1 MSDNAV
7 YKIVSNAVVAA
18 IYFVVT
24 YFSTPIAFGQIQVRI
39 AEALI
44 LLCFFRKDFWIGLT
58 LGCLLSN
65 CTSPLG
71 WPDILF
77 GTAATLISSLL
88 VAYASPCL
96 LVAVIYPVIANAF
109 VVGAELYFILKL
121 DFWINVAYVGLGEL
135 VAVSLGYIF
144 FMALKKRKGLLS
156 SFKADQHLDFKF

>member
-24 YFSTPIAFGQIQVRI
+24 YLSTPIAFGQIQVRI

-58 LGCLLSN
+58 FGCLLSN

-96 LVAVIYPVIANAF
+96 LRRRYLSGYRECFRGWSRTLFHPGVTIFGSMSPMSDSAN
-109 VVGAELYFILKL
+109 
-121 DFWINVAYVGLGEL
+121 
-135 VAVSLGYIF
+135 
-144 FMALKKRKGLLS
+144 
-156 SFKADQHLDFKF
+156 